1 MSFFVTGTDTG
12 VGKTHTV
19 VQLLRILRSSGKSCA
34 GFKPICCGDRQ
45 DAERLLGAS
54 ADGLT
59 IDEINPLWLK
69 TPAAPLTAGQIEDVK
84 INVEPL
90 LGAFRALRARVDDVF
105 VEGVGGWLVPIRSD
119 YCVRDL
125 AMEMRLPVLVV
136 AKNRHGWRRRRIR
149 HKRGCFGEHSRSS
162 VAARIGAGNGRIGPG
177 MEADFEGFEISVS
190 VNQSDT
196 IVNKLYTKLCSSPGF
211 PSVNWVAPPLLN
223 HLATTLLICSSTKC
237 FI

>member
-54 ADGLT
+54 TGGLT

-69 TPAAPLTAGQIEDVK
+69 TPAAPLTAGQIENVK

-90 LGAFRALRARVDDVF
+90 LCAFQALRARVDDVF
-105 VEGVGGWLVPIRSD
+105 VEGVGGWMVPIRSD
-119 YCVRDL
+119 YFVRDL

-136 AKNRHGWRRRRIR
+136 VKNRL
-149 HKRGCFGEHSRSS
+149 GCLNHALLTVRSVQATGLRCAGVVLNGPTDGDD
-162 VAARIGAGNGRIGPG
+162 VASATN
-177 MEADFEGFEISVS
+177 ADVLASIL
-190 VNQSDT
+190 D
-196 IVNKLYTKLCSSPGF
+196 L
-211 PSVNWVAPPLLN
+211 PLLPELGPETAE
-223 HLATTLLICSSTKC
+223 LAPEWRQILEDSR
-237 FI
+237 

>member
-1 MSFFVTGTDTG
+1 VSFFVTGTDTG

-84 INVEPL
+84 INIESL

-105 VEGVGGWLVPIRSD
+105 VEGVGGWMVPIRSD
-119 YCVRDL
+119 YFVRDL

-136 AKNRHGWRRRRIR
+136 VKNRL
-149 HKRGCFGEHSRSS
+149 GCLNHALLTVRS
-162 VAARIGAGNGRIGPG
+162 VQATGLRCAGVVLNGPTGG
-177 MEADFEGFEISVS
+177 D
-190 VNQSDT
+190 D
-196 IVNKLYTKLCSSPGF
+196 
-211 PSVNWVAPPLLN
+211 VAPATNADVLASILDLPLLPELRPETAE
-223 HLATTLLICSSTKC
+223 LAPEWRQILEDSR
-237 FI
+237 

>member
-84 INVEPL
+84 INIEPL
-90 LGAFRALRARVDDVF
+90 LGAFQALRARVDDVF
-105 VEGVGGWLVPIRSD
+105 VEGVGGWMVPIRSD
-119 YCVRDL
+119 YFVRDL

-136 AKNRHGWRRRRIR
+136 AKNRL
-149 HKRGCFGEHSRSS
+149 GCLNHALLTVRSVQATGLRCAGVVLNGPTGGDD
-162 VAARIGAGNGRIGPG
+162 VASATN
-177 MEADFEGFEISVS
+177 ADVLASIL
-190 VNQSDT
+190 D
-196 IVNKLYTKLCSSPGF
+196 L
-211 PSVNWVAPPLLN
+211 PLLPE
-223 HLATTLLICSSTKC
+223 LAPETAELAPEWRQILGDSR
-237 FI
+237 

>member
-1 MSFFVTGTDTG
+1 MSFFVTGTDTS

-84 INVEPL
+84 INIEPL
-90 LGAFRALRARVDDVF
+90 LGAFQALRARVDDVF
-105 VEGVGGWLVPIRSD
+105 VEGVGGWMVPIRSD
-119 YCVRDL
+119 YFVRDL
-125 AMEMRLPVLVV
+125 AMEMQLPVLVV
-136 AKNRHGWRRRRIR
+136 AKNRL
-149 HKRGCFGEHSRSS
+149 GCLSHALLTVRSVQATGLRCAGVVLNGPTGGDD
-162 VAARIGAGNGRIGPG
+162 VASATN
-177 MEADFEGFEISVS
+177 ADVLASIL
-190 VNQSDT
+190 D
-196 IVNKLYTKLCSSPGF
+196 L
-211 PSVNWVAPPLLN
+211 PLLPELGPETAE
-223 HLATTLLICSSTKC
+223 LAPEWRQILGDSR
-237 FI
+237 

>member
-1 MSFFVTGTDTG
+1 VSFFVTGTDTG

-69 TPAAPLTAGQIEDVK
+69 TPAAPLTAAQIEDVN
-84 INVEPL
+84 IDIEHL
-90 LGAFRALRARVDDVF
+90 FEAFRKLTARVEVIL
-105 VEGVGGWLVPIRSD
+105 VEGVGGWMVPIRSD
-119 YCVRDL
+119 YFVRDL

-136 AKNRHGWRRRRIR
+136 AKNRL
-149 HKRGCFGEHSRSS
+149 GCLNHALLTVRSVQATGLRCAGVVLNGPTGGDD
-162 VAARIGAGNGRIGPG
+162 VASATN
-177 MEADFEGFEISVS
+177 ADVLASIL
-190 VNQSDT
+190 D
-196 IVNKLYTKLCSSPGF
+196 L
-211 PSVNWVAPPLLN
+211 PLLPELGPETAE
-223 HLATTLLICSSTKC
+223 LAPEWRQILGDSR
-237 FI
+237 